1 MRLDVSLIFKDLMM
15 LRLRGFPGSPVV
27 KTLSFHCR
35 VADLIPGQGV
45 EILHT
50 LRPKLE
56 EEENFLD

>member
-1 MRLDVSLIFKDLMM
+1 M

-50 LRPKLE
+50 WRPKLE
-56 EEENFLD
+56 EEEIFLD